1 MECTEYGLKKN
12 RNLNEHFEVCAVTT
26 VSFEECKSSVDR
38 WCVFFCARGV
48 GASAWC
54 AVRNWQTLIWDAA
67 VAGVPGVVL
76 LLLMVVVV
84 VVWMKSVEVP
94 VVLCWQLQ
102 DVVHDGG
109 AVVRTVVVVVVLL
122 HFVVDVVW
130 LGWCAAAAVCIAGC
144 WWMK

>member
-1 MECTEYGLKKN
+1 MVL
-12 RNLNEHFEVCAVTT
+12 
-26 VSFEECKSSVDR
+26 
-38 WCVFFCARGV
+38 
-48 GASAWC
+48 
-54 AVRNWQTLIWDAA
+54 
-67 VAGVPGVVL
+67 L

-94 VVLCWQLQ
+94 VVPCWQSQ

-109 AVVRTVVVVVVLL
+109 AVVRTVVVVVVVLL
-122 HFVVDVVW
+122 HFVVDVAW